1 MTSKPTPEE
10 REVWSIGDLRLDV
23 GQQRLWR
30 GSDELTLPKLSF
42 DLLLAL
48 ARRAPDVV
56 TYDELMD
63 RVWPGLVVSPETI
76 VQRVRLLRTAIGDDA
91 SEPRYVEAL
100 RSRGYRLVAPAVRQP
115 DPALPPRP
123 AAPPPA
129 SPPPAPAASAV
140 WILWNVLAPLPK
152 RVLR

>member
-76 VQRVRLLRTAIGDDA
+76 VQPRLSTGRPRGAPAGSGAAAPARGAPARVTPARTA
-91 SEPRYVEAL
+91 P
-100 RSRGYRLVAPAVRQP
+100 SRGNPHARARLVRRRRIAARLRRGRLV
-115 DPALPPRP
+115 PR
-123 AAPPPA
+123 AR
-129 SPPPAPAASAV
+129 
-140 WILWNVLAPLPK
+140 PL
-152 RVLR
+152 RHA